1 MTTTDPSAQAS
12 VSDAARR
19 PFLTEAQAPLT
30 HTLHARNE
38 FGAMVEVSIP
48 AERDLTIYVDKREL
62 VTLMTLGA
70 HPEWLV
76 LGYLRNQRLL
86 RSVDEIES
94 ITVDWEV
101 GAAAVKTRHGIS
113 ACESLEALAAYLA
126 GPGSGIPYGSGEW
139 VIVEMAGPVSGDS
152 ALDAEDG
159 EFLILPERIVSVR
172 PLDDEF
178 FDMIGAAY
186 DALTD

>member
-1 MTTTDPSAQAS
+1 MHTGYRIQEAILDTSDLLNPELQHSHVWGSGNEDEGDP
-12 VSDAARR
+12 R
-19 PFLTEAQAPLT
+19 
-30 HTLHARNE
+30 
-38 FGAMVEVSIP
+38 
-48 AERDLTIYVDKREL
+48 
-62 VTLMTLGA
+62 
-70 HPEWLV
+70 
-76 LGYLRNQRLL
+76 
-86 RSVDEIES
+86 
-94 ITVDWEV
+94 
-101 GAAAVKTRHGIS
+101 TRHGIS

-139 VIVEMAGPVSGDS
+139 VIVEMAGPVSGDN